1 MLIYVMIFWGSL
13 RETSLQHLS
22 SIVHWVYV
30 IRYFFFSFRCLKQLK
45 INITGQIMVS
55 QFHITICIQNT
66 YFSQTL
72 FIDILQRGVLFK
84 FIYIFFFNISDGTFL
99 IFYMQREINDY
110 ILPKPVCPMVK
121 QYPLLGLFITLL
133 ATVARPLTDCRAK
146 IVRFSLSIVFI
157 K

>member
-1 MLIYVMIFWGSL
+1 M

-22 SIVHWVYV
+22 SIVHWVYL
-30 IRYFFFSFRCLKQLK
+30 IRYIFFSFRCLKQLK

-72 FIDILQRGVLFK
+72 FIDILQREVLFK
-84 FIYIFFFNISDGTFL
+84 FIYIYFFLYFWWNISDFL
-99 IFYMQREINDY
+99 YVKRNKWLHSPKTCLSHGKTISPFRLMYNLIGDGRPTIDRLSCKNRAIFAFY
-110 ILPKPVCPMVK
+110 C
-121 QYPLLGLFITLL
+121 
-133 ATVARPLTDCRAK
+133 
-146 IVRFSLSIVFI
+146 FI